1 MNTVSQT
8 LAMKTAPQTSPTP
21 RYLCCALVILS
32 CFLGAGCANRGIL
45 KGKDTS
51 GTVTDAASQVETTRQ
66 QLVNTTNALSVLTR
80 QPTYDLK
87 GALDRYK
94 ASVDGLEKS
103 VKGLNA
109 EAESM
114 RNQGQKYFATWDAQL
129 AKIQD
134 ENMRAKSIARQ
145 QELGNQFTAVQQQ
158 YASVQQNFRSLISR
172 LRDIER
178 IVRVDKTPTGVQ
190 TVQEF
195 AKAAESDANTMRQTL
210 DKLAE
215 NLHTM
220 SGALAAVTS
229 APVS

>member
-1 MNTVSQT
+1 MNSASQT
-8 LAMKTAPQTSPTP
+8 LTKP
-21 RYLCCALVILS
+21 RYACCLLVILCCLLS
-32 CFLGAGCANRGIL
+32 AGCANRGIL

-51 GTVTDAASQVETTRQ
+51 GTVTEAASQVEITRQ

-103 VKGLNA
+103 IKALNS

-129 AKIQD
+129 AQIQD

-145 QELGNQFTAVQQQ
+145 QELGKQFTAVQQQ
-158 YASVQQNFRSLISR
+158 YASVQQNFPPLLSR

-195 AKAAESDANTMRQTL
+195 AKAAEGDANAMRQTL
-210 DKLAE
+210 DKLSE

-220 SGALAAVTS
+220 SGALAAATNGP
-229 APVS
+229 AA

>member
-1 MNTVSQT
+1 MNTARQT
-8 LAMKTAPQTSPTP
+8 LAMNSAPQTFTAP
-21 RYLCCALVILS
+21 RRVCFILVLLCGLLS
-32 CFLGAGCANRGIL
+32 AGCANKGIL
-45 KGKDTS
+45 KSKDTS
-51 GTVTDAASQVETTRQ
+51 STVSDVASQVEMTRQ

-103 VKGLNA
+103 LKGLSS
-109 EAESM
+109 EAEGM
-114 RNQGQKYFATWDAQL
+114 RGEGQKFFATWDAQL

-145 QELGNQFTAVQQQ
+145 QELGEKFTAVQQQ
-158 YASVQQNFRSLISR
+158 YTSVQQDFRPLISR
-172 LRDIER
+172 FRDIER
-178 IVRVDKTPTGVQ
+178 IVRVDKTPTGIQ

-195 AKAAESDANTMRQTL
+195 AKAAEGDANTLKQTL
-210 DKLAE
+210 DKLSQ

-220 SGALAAVTS
+220 SGALAAANPPS
-229 APVS
+229 S